1 MASVALDGAFQEAN
15 TPGGMR
21 VPAAVT
27 IYRDGAR
34 ESGMADRPTDD
45 QEEVEIMCPRCGY
58 RMTRNVARLRRET
71 RVVCPQCG
79 TVVVPEGDDG
89 DKP

>member
-15 TPGGMR
+15 TPDGMR

>member
-1 MASVALDGAFQEAN
+1 
-15 TPGGMR
+15 
-21 VPAAVT
+21 
-27 IYRDGAR
+27 
-34 ESGMADRPTDD
+34 MADRPTDD
-45 QEEVEIMCPRCGY
+45 QDEVEITCLRCGY